1 MTKEPSLREYVVYSP
16 LFKVILVVMLK
27 VLLKVFVV
35 EVPVGNSRRPSSC
48 VFGASFAELEVKIE
62 SESNRDEKKNILI
75 RAAVVRTVRYENIDG
90 CIVNT

>member
-1 MTKEPSLREYVVYSP
+1 MTKEPSVREYVVYSP
-16 LFKVILVVMLK
+16 LFKVIFVVT
-27 VLLKVFVV
+27 LKVFV
-35 EVPVGNSRRPSSC
+35 VPVGNSRRPSSC